1 MLSRSE
7 AQGMEMCH
15 FLSTA
20 GQLDQTYMV
29 SSLGGRLS
37 KKKFTLS
44 GPLQRA
50 ARNDSKVGCQI
61 FWVIPVTNLLIAPI
75 LKKVGI

>member
-1 MLSRSE
+1 MGRMIMPQRSE
-7 AQGMEMCH
+7 AQGIKRCLENE

-61 FWVIPVTNLLIAPI
+61 FWVIPVTNL
-75 LKKVGI
+75 